1 MSCKFETSNVKKAN
15 KKKKTMVKQ
24 NKQINDR
31 NSNQVKAQKK
41 ENKEQTSKKK
51 NHIRLKRKSKF
62 KAKYIKRILKNN
74 G

>member
-1 MSCKFETSNVKKAN
+1 
-15 KKKKTMVKQ
+15 MVKQ

-62 KAKYIKRILKNN
+62 KAKYIKIILKNN
-74 G
+74 GYRNNRKQKRFNTAKKIKEW

>member
-1 MSCKFETSNVKKAN
+1 
-15 KKKKTMVKQ
+15 MVKQ

-41 ENKEQTSKKK
+41 ENKEQTSKK

-62 KAKYIKRILKNN
+62 KAKYIKIILKNN